1 MIYDILQDFSCM
13 NAMVDYSER
22 TSDYESK
29 FSMFS
34 SGEHGEIGVVGLVTV
49 WFLPCLQIKQF
60 TEPILFIFLNKQD
73 IWHMMEKH
81 A

>member
-13 NAMVDYSER
+13 NARVDHSER
-22 TSDYESK
+22 ASDYESK

-34 SGEHGEIGVVGLVTV
+34 SGECGEIGVVGLVTV

-60 TEPILFIFLNKQD
+60 TEPILFVFLHKQD
-73 IWHMMEKH
+73 TWHMMIKH